1 MTKYKLHNT
10 IHSLFKKI
18 NAKQHVVGWY
28 GIGPN
33 LGEKDLDIHG
43 LFHDYVPNH
52 ASVIID
58 VQPQEARNSPPRL
71 IMLLRK
77 FKGYRER
84 EQEKFQRR
92 EGGTWIG
99 DSADI
104 VLNETMV
111 GNWWQIDSRV
121 FSRIDVVLLEQSS
134 SLKVGKKSFMR
145 EMARIRRKLEHF
157 WAQLLSI
164 HSTAY

>member
-10 IHSLFKKI
+10 IHSVFKKI

-77 FKGYRER
+77 FKGHTESKR
-84 EQEKFQRR
+84 
-92 EGGTWIG
+92 
-99 DSADI
+99 
-104 VLNETMV
+104 
-111 GNWWQIDSRV
+111 
-121 FSRIDVVLLEQSS
+121 SS
-134 SLKVGKKSFMR
+134 SGEKGGLG
-145 EMARIRRKLEHF
+145 
-157 WAQLLSI
+157 
-164 HSTAY
+164 